1 MDLPE
6 FPEIGSSTFAV
17 TASPARQTLAF
28 DPSLVP
34 RVRTAYTLL
43 SKRFADLIPMMEREP
58 TASVRAIEECAR
70 QFGAVRHLETV
81 WLYPLLASVL
91 EGDAQGRGQLI
102 ELRLVGLML
111 ARRVQR
117 CFDELQQS
125 ARAEVLVADAAAR
138 VTAALANYSSH
149 GDAAIYPLYE
159 LIGPQQY
166 NAAQVA

>member
-17 TASPARQTLAF
+17 SASPARQTLAF
-28 DPSLVP
+28 EPTLVP
-34 RVRTAYTLL
+34 RVRAAHALL
-43 SKRFADLIPMMEREP
+43 SKRLVDLVPKIEREP
-58 TASVRAIEECAR
+58 CSSVRAIEECSR

-81 WLYPLLASVL
+81 WLYPLLARVL

-117 CFDELQQS
+117 CFDDLLQS
-125 ARAEVLVADAAAR
+125 ARAEVLVADAALR
-138 VTAALANYSSH
+138 VSAALGNYANH
-149 GDAAIYPLYE
+149 CDRAIYPLYE
-159 LIGPQQY
+159 LIGTQQQK
-166 NAAQVA
+166 AAQVA